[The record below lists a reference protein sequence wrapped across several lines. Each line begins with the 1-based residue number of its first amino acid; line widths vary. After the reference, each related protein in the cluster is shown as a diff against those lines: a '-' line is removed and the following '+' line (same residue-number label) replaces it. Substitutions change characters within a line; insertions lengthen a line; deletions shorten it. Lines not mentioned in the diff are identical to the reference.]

1 MTTFRDA
8 IELATD
14 NDIEG
19 FKNSVN
25 DLLMAKVGA
34 AINAYRPEYAAT
46 MFSDEEPV
54 IEEPV
59 EEPDEVE
66 VVSELETQEIE
77 NEDI

>member
-14 NDIEG
+14 NNIEG

-25 DLLMAKVGA
+25 DFLMAKVGA
-34 AINAYRPEYAAT
+34 AIDSYRPEYAAT

-59 EEPDEVE
+59 EEPEFEEPDEVE
-66 VVSELETQEIE
+66 VVSEL
-77 NEDI
+77 

>member
-14 NDIEG
+14 NNIEG
-19 FKNSVN
+19 VKNSVN

-34 AINAYRPEYAAT
+34 AIDAYRPEYAAT
-46 MFSDEEPV
+46 MFYDEDPV

-59 EEPDEVE
+59 EEPEFAEPDEV
-66 VVSELETQEIE
+66 
-77 NEDI
+77 